1 MWSWPNQSP
10 WWSQHRRNLIN
21 LVVYFPFAN
30 YSSHFLLDILW
41 SKFHCISSV
50 LLCLIEWV
58 YPTVFKISNFLVAK
72 LHIIIWVILSVF
84 CGSGIFRSLNKG
96 WEFMFLSWVPVSKL
110 FCILVGDFRCPS
122 VPPIIISR
130 ASRRTMIWERRFV
143 LAAKIWHLALVT
155 CVPVAS
161 HVAFLDL
168 RLIIALWLVI
178 RIKGNTECRGTL

>member
-1 MWSWPNQSP
+1 M
-10 WWSQHRRNLIN
+10 
-21 LVVYFPFAN
+21 VYFPFAN

-96 WEFMFLSWVPVSKL
+96 WEFIFLSWVPVSKL

-130 ASRRTMIWERRFV
+130 ASRRTMIWERRFCIGSED
-143 LAAKIWHLALVT
+143 LASGLGHLCA
-155 CVPVAS
+155 CGKS
-161 HVAFLDL
+161 
-168 RLIIALWLVI
+168 
-178 RIKGNTECRGTL
+178 RGIPGSQVNNSSLACHKDQRKHWM